1 MDFAFKEEKVARAV
15 VTIWSYMVQLEGQ
28 ISTIWSQ
35 QLAISCALVLCS
47 ALLQGHRFVYEVSR
61 PVQLLGA
68 FWDSFGILRG
78 SLRSFLSVWVP
89 FGDPWGLRGAWTN
102 RGKYSH
108 LSESERC
115 EYFHSVSQAP

>member
-1 MDFAFKEEKVARAV
+1 MDFAFKEEKVALAV

-28 ISTIWSQ
+28 ISSIWSQ
-35 QLAISCALVLCS
+35 QLSISYALVLCS

-78 SLRSFLSVWVP
+78 SLRSLLEAFGNTSRVFGEAEYFSGLWGD
-89 FGDPWGLRGAWTN
+89 FGDPWGGFRRSL
-102 RGKYSH
+102 
-108 LSESERC
+108 
-115 EYFHSVSQAP
+115 